1 MNNEERSG
9 KRQHVARRK
18 TAEVRRFSDERLAQF
33 EKEKARREGEGG
45 HFERKP
51 FGERRGFG
59 RRDDDRN
66 ERNFSSRNEERRPFN
81 RDDRRR
87 PFSRDERRPFSR
99 DEERKPFGERRGFS
113 RRDDDRNERR
123 PFGRDDER
131 RPFGREERRPF
142 GRGEERKSYGRGD
155 RKPFGRRFDDE
166 KPARR
171 GFSRR
176 NDDERYEKKPFGRRS
191 FNEEEREERSAR
203 RPYGDKKPFGRRF
216 DRDDERPRGGRRGYI
231 REKDPEFDRPCAT
244 GEIRLNKYLA
254 DSGICSRREAD
265 DLILAGAVTVN
276 GEVVTELGVKVKTTD
291 KVVYGG
297 QTLNREKLRYVLLNK
312 PKGVITTSDDPYER
326 HTVMDLVEGACQ
338 ERIYPVGR
346 LDRNTIGLLLLTND
360 GELAKTLT
368 HPSHE
373 VQKLYHVTLNKP
385 LTASDFE
392 QIQQGLVLEDGPI
405 KVDKIDYVIDDPTMR
420 EIGVEIHSGRNHIVR
435 RIFESLGYEVI
446 KLDRV
451 MLAGLTKQNLPRGH
465 WRFLTN
471 AEISMLKRIE

>member
-1 MNNEERSG
+1 MNNEERNG

-33 EKEKARREGEGG
+33 EKEKARREGDEERHERRPFGERSERKPFG
-45 HFERKP
+45 RKSDDDRGPRRSFGRDDREKRGERRERKP
-51 FGERRGFG
+51 FGEKKSFG
-59 RRDDDRN
+59 RRN
-66 ERNFSSRNEERRPFN
+66 
-81 RDDRRR
+81 
-87 PFSRDERRPFSR
+87 
-99 DEERKPFGERRGFS
+99 
-113 RRDDDRNERR
+113 
-123 PFGRDDER
+123 
-131 RPFGREERRPF
+131 
-142 GRGEERKSYGRGD
+142 
-155 RKPFGRRFDDE
+155 DDE
-166 KPARR
+166 KPARK

-176 NDDERYEKKPFGRRS
+176 NDDEREEKKSFGRGDKSARKPFG
-191 FNEEEREERSAR
+191 
-203 RPYGDKKPFGRRF
+203 KRF
-216 DRDDERPRGGRRGYI
+216 DRDEERPTRGGRRGYR
-231 REKDPEFDRPCAT
+231 REKDPEIDRPRAT

-276 GEVVTELGVKVKTTD
+276 GEVVTELGTKVKTTD
-291 KVVYGG
+291 KVMYGG

-326 HTVMDLVEGACQ
+326 HTVMELVEGACQ

-373 VQKLYHVTLNKP
+373 VKKLYHVTLNKP
-385 LTASDFE
+385 LTAADFE
-392 QIQQGLVLEDGPI
+392 QIEKGLMLEDGPI
-405 KVDKIDYVIDDPTMR
+405 QVDKIDYVTDDPTMR
-420 EIGVEIHSGRNHIVR
+420 EVGVEIHSGRNHIVR
-435 RIFESLGYEVI
+435 RIFESLGYEVV

-465 WRFLTN
+465 WRFLTS

>member
-1 MNNEERSG
+1 MNNEDRNG

-18 TAEVRRFSDERLAQF
+18 TAEVRRFSDERLEQF
-33 EKEKARREGEGG
+33 EREKARREGDDER
-45 HFERKP
+45 HERKP
-51 FGERRGFG
+51 FGERRSFG
-59 RRDDDRN
+59 RRDD
-66 ERNFSSRNEERRPFN
+66 ERS
-81 RDDRRR
+81 
-87 PFSRDERRPFSR
+87 
-99 DEERKPFGERRGFS
+99 ERKPFG
-113 RRDDDRNERR
+113 
-123 PFGRDDER
+123 
-131 RPFGREERRPF
+131 
-142 GRGEERKSYGRGD
+142 K
-155 RKPFGRRFDDE
+155 KPFGRNTDSTSERYERKEE
-166 KPARR
+166 KR

-176 NDDERYEKKPFGRRS
+176 NDDERDEKKPFGRRS
-191 FNEEEREERSAR
+191 FNKEEREERGAR
-203 RPYGDKKPFGRRF
+203 KPFGDKKPFGRHSDSTS
-216 DRDDERPRGGRRGYI
+216 DRYERKTSGRRGYR
-231 REKDPEFDRPCAT
+231 REKDPEFDRPRAT

-276 GEVVTELGVKVKTTD
+276 GQVVTELGTKVKTTD

-297 QTLNREKLRYVLLNK
+297 QALNREKLRYVLLNK

-373 VQKLYHVTLNKP
+373 VKKLYHVTLNKP
-385 LTASDFE
+385 LTANDFE
-392 QIQQGLVLEDGPI
+392 QIQKGLMLEDGPI
-405 KVDKIDYVIDDPTMR
+405 TVDKIDYVTDDPTMR
-420 EIGVEIHSGRNHIVR
+420 EVGVEIHSGRNHIVR

-465 WRFLTN
+465 WRFLTS

>member
-1 MNNEERSG
+1 MNNEDRNG

-18 TAEVRRFSDERLAQF
+18 TAEVRRFSDERLEQF
-33 EKEKARREGEGG
+33 EREKARREGDEER
-45 HFERKP
+45 HERKP
-51 FGERRGFG
+51 FGEKRSFG
-59 RRDDDRN
+59 RRDD
-66 ERNFSSRNEERRPFN
+66 ERS
-81 RDDRRR
+81 
-87 PFSRDERRPFSR
+87 
-99 DEERKPFGERRGFS
+99 ERKS
-113 RRDDDRNERR
+113 
-123 PFGRDDER
+123 FGRD
-131 RPFGREERRPF
+131 
-142 GRGEERKSYGRGD
+142 D
-155 RKPFGRRFDDE
+155 RKPFGRKFDDE

-176 NDDERYEKKPFGRRS
+176 NDEERDEKKPFGRG
-191 FNEEEREERSAR
+191 AR
-203 RPYGDKKPFGRRF
+203 KPFGKRF
-216 DRDDERPRGGRRGYI
+216 DRDDERPRGGRRGYR
-231 REKDPEFDRPCAT
+231 REKDPEFDRPRAT

-276 GEVVTELGVKVKTTD
+276 GEVVTELGTKVKTTD

-373 VQKLYHVTLNKP
+373 VKKLYHVTLNKP
-385 LTASDFE
+385 LTASDLE
-392 QIQQGLVLEDGPI
+392 KIEKGLMLEDGPI
-405 KVDKIDYVIDDPTMR
+405 EVDKIDYVTDDPTMR
-420 EIGVEIHSGRNHIVR
+420 EVGVEIHSGRNHIVR

>member
-18 TAEVRRFSDERLAQF
+18 TAEVRRFSDERLEQF
-33 EKEKARREGEGG
+33 EREKARREGDEGN
-45 HFERKP
+45 FRERRP

-59 RRDDDRN
+59 RRDDDRY
-66 ERNFSSRNEERRPFN
+66 ERRERRPFD
-81 RDDRRR
+81 RD
-87 PFSRDERRPFSR
+87 
-99 DEERKPFGERRGFS
+99 ERKPFG
-113 RRDDDRNERR
+113 RRDDDERRERR
-123 PFGRDDER
+123 PFGRDERRGFDRDDRRGFDRDERRGFGRREDDRYERRERRPFDRDERKPFGRRDDDERRER
-131 RPFGREERRPF
+131 RPFGRDERRSF
-142 GRGEERKSYGRGD
+142 GR
-155 RKPFGRRFDDE
+155 DE
-166 KPARR
+166 RR
-171 GFSRR
+171 GF
-176 NDDERYEKKPFGRRS
+176 GR
-191 FNEEEREERSAR
+191 
-203 RPYGDKKPFGRRF
+203 KF
-216 DRDDERPRGGRRGYI
+216 DRDERPKGGRRGYR
-231 REKDPEFDRPCAT
+231 REKDPEFDRPRAT

-276 GEVVTELGVKVKTTD
+276 GEVVTELGTKVKPSD
-291 KVVYGG
+291 KVMYGG

-326 HTVMDLVEGACQ
+326 HTVMELVEGACE

-346 LDRNTIGLLLLTND
+346 LDRNTLGLLLLTND

-373 VQKLYHVTLNKP
+373 VKKLYHVTLNKP
-385 LTASDFE
+385 LTTKDFE
-392 QIQQGLVLEDGPI
+392 QIQNGLELEDGPI
-405 KVDKIDYVIDDPTMR
+405 QVDKIDYVIDDPTMR
-420 EIGVEIHSGRNHIVR
+420 EIGIEIHSGRNHIVR
-435 RIFESLGYEVI
+435 RIFESLGYEVL

-465 WRFLTN
+465 WRFLTS

>member
-18 TAEVRRFSDERLAQF
+18 TAEVRRFSDERLEQF
-33 EKEKARREGEGG
+33 AREKARREGDEER
-45 HFERKP
+45 HERKP
-51 FGERRGFG
+51 FGEKRSFG
-59 RRDDDRN
+59 RRDD
-66 ERNFSSRNEERRPFN
+66 ERG
-81 RDDRRR
+81 D
-87 PFSRDERRPFSR
+87 
-99 DEERKPFGERRGFS
+99 RKPFG
-113 RRDDDRNERR
+113 RD
-123 PFGRDDER
+123 
-131 RPFGREERRPF
+131 
-142 GRGEERKSYGRGD
+142 D

-171 GFSRR
+171 SFSRR
-176 NDDERYEKKPFGRRS
+176 NDDERDEKKPFGKRS
-191 FNEEEREERSAR
+191 FNKDEREERGSR
-203 RPYGDKKPFGRRF
+203 KPFGDKKPFGKRF
-216 DRDDERPRGGRRGYI
+216 DRDEERPARGGRRGYR
-231 REKDPEFDRPCAT
+231 REKDPEIDRPRAT

-276 GEVVTELGVKVKTTD
+276 GEVVTELGTKVKTTD

-326 HTVMDLVEGACQ
+326 HTVMELVEGACQ

-368 HPSHE
+368 HPSHN
-373 VQKLYHVTLNKP
+373 VKKLYHVTLNKP
-385 LTASDFE
+385 LTESDFE
-392 QIQQGLVLEDGPI
+392 KIQKGLMLEDGPI
-405 KVDKIDYVIDDPTMR
+405 EVDKIDYVTDDPTMR
-420 EIGVEIHSGRNHIVR
+420 EVGVEIHSGRNHIVR

-465 WRFLTN
+465 WRFLTS

>member
-1 MNNEERSG
+1 MNNEDRNG

-18 TAEVRRFSDERLAQF
+18 TAEVRRFSDERLEQF
-33 EKEKARREGEGG
+33 AREKARRDGDDER
-45 HFERKP
+45 HERKP
-51 FGERRGFG
+51 FGERRSFG
-59 RRDDDRN
+59 RRDD
-66 ERNFSSRNEERRPFN
+66 ERS
-81 RDDRRR
+81 
-87 PFSRDERRPFSR
+87 
-99 DEERKPFGERRGFS
+99 ERKS
-113 RRDDDRNERR
+113 
-123 PFGRDDER
+123 FGRD
-131 RPFGREERRPF
+131 
-142 GRGEERKSYGRGD
+142 D
-155 RKPFGRRFDDE
+155 RKPFGRKFDDE
-166 KPARR
+166 KPRR

-176 NDDERYEKKPFGRRS
+176 NDDDERGEKKSFGRGERKPFG
-191 FNEEEREERSAR
+191 
-203 RPYGDKKPFGRRF
+203 KRF
-216 DRDDERPRGGRRGYI
+216 DRDEERPRGGRRGYR
-231 REKDPEFDRPCAT
+231 REKDPEFDRPRAT

-265 DLILAGAVTVN
+265 DLILAGAVSVN
-276 GEVVTELGVKVKTTD
+276 GEVVTELGTKVKTTD

-368 HPSHE
+368 HPSHN
-373 VQKLYHVTLNKP
+373 VKKLYHVTLNKP
-385 LTASDFE
+385 LTAADFE
-392 QIQQGLVLEDGPI
+392 QIEKGLTLEDGPI
-405 KVDKIDYVIDDPTMR
+405 TVDKIDYVTDDPTMR
-420 EIGVEIHSGRNHIVR
+420 EVGVEIHSGRNHIVR

-465 WRFLTN
+465 WRFLTS

>member
-1 MNNEERSG
+1 MNNEDRNG

-18 TAEVRRFSDERLAQF
+18 TAEVRRFSDERLEQF
-33 EKEKARREGEGG
+33 AKEKARRDGDE
-45 HFERKP
+45 ERH
-51 FGERRGFG
+51 ERRPFRKFDDEKGPKRSFG
-59 RRDDDRN
+59 RRDDDR
-66 ERNFSSRNEERRPFN
+66 EELGT
-81 RDDRRR
+81 
-87 PFSRDERRPFSR
+87 
-99 DEERKPFGERRGFS
+99 RKPFGEKKPSS
-113 RRDDDRNERR
+113 RRTFNKE
-123 PFGRDDER
+123 E
-131 RPFGREERRPF
+131 REER
-142 GRGEERKSYGRGD
+142 GN
-155 RKPFGRRFDDE
+155 
-166 KPARR
+166 RR
-171 GFSRR
+171 GYSRR
-176 NDDERYEKKPFGRRS
+176 NDDD
-191 FNEEEREERSAR
+191 REERGTR
-203 RPYGDKKPFGRRF
+203 KPFGDKKPFGKRF
-216 DRDDERPRGGRRGYI
+216 DRDEERPTRGGRRGYR
-231 REKDPEFDRPCAT
+231 REKDPEFDRPKAT

-276 GEVVTELGVKVKTTD
+276 GEVVTELGTKVKTTD

-368 HPSHE
+368 HPSHN
-373 VQKLYHVTLNKP
+373 VKKLYHVTLNKP
-385 LTASDFE
+385 LTAADFE
-392 QIQQGLVLEDGPI
+392 KIEKGLMLEDGPI
-405 KVDKIDYVIDDPTMR
+405 EVDKIDYVTDDPTMR
-420 EIGVEIHSGRNHIVR
+420 EVGVEIHSGRNHIVR
-435 RIFESLGYEVI
+435 RIFESLGYEVV

-465 WRFLTN
+465 WRFLTS

>member
-1 MNNEERSG
+1 MNNEEKNG

-18 TAEVRRFSDERLAQF
+18 TAEVRRFSDERLEQF
-33 EKEKARREGEGG
+33 AKEKARREGDGER
-45 HFERKP
+45 HERKP
-51 FGERRGFG
+51 FGEKRSFG
-59 RRDDDRN
+59 RRDD
-66 ERNFSSRNEERRPFN
+66 ERS
-81 RDDRRR
+81 
-87 PFSRDERRPFSR
+87 
-99 DEERKPFGERRGFS
+99 ERKS
-113 RRDDDRNERR
+113 
-123 PFGRDDER
+123 FGRD
-131 RPFGREERRPF
+131 
-142 GRGEERKSYGRGD
+142 D
-155 RKPFGRRFDDE
+155 RKPFGRKFDDE

-176 NDDERYEKKPFGRRS
+176 NDEERDEKKPFGRG
-191 FNEEEREERSAR
+191 AR
-203 RPYGDKKPFGRRF
+203 KPFGKRF
-216 DRDDERPRGGRRGYI
+216 DRDDERPRGGRRGYR
-231 REKDPEFDRPCAT
+231 REKDPEFDRPRAT

-276 GEVVTELGVKVKTTD
+276 GEVVTELGTKVKTTD

-373 VQKLYHVTLNKP
+373 VKKLYHVTLNKP
-385 LTASDFE
+385 LTAADFA
-392 QIQQGLVLEDGPI
+392 QIEKGLMLEDGPI
-405 KVDKIDYVIDDPTMR
+405 TVDKIDYVTDDPTMR
-420 EIGVEIHSGRNHIVR
+420 EVGVEIHSGRNHIVR

-465 WRFLTN
+465 WRFLTP

>member
-1 MNNEERSG
+1 MNNEERNG

-18 TAEVRRFSDERLAQF
+18 TAEVRRFSDERLEQF
-33 EKEKARREGEGG
+33 EREKARREGDG
-45 HFERKP
+45 ERREKKP
-51 FGERRGFG
+51 FGENRSFG
-59 RRDDDRN
+59 RRDD
-66 ERNFSSRNEERRPFN
+66 ER
-81 RDDRRR
+81 
-87 PFSRDERRPFSR
+87 
-99 DEERKPFGERRGFS
+99 GERRS
-113 RRDDDRNERR
+113 
-123 PFGRDDER
+123 FGRDD
-131 RPFGREERRPF
+131 REERAT
-142 GRGEERKSYGRGD
+142 RGAA
-155 RKPFGRRFDDE
+155 RKPFGRKFEDNE

-171 GFSRR
+171 GFSRK
-176 NDDERYEKKPFGRRS
+176 NDEERDEKKSFGRGSRKPFG
-191 FNEEEREERSAR
+191 
-203 RPYGDKKPFGRRF
+203 KRF
-216 DRDDERPRGGRRGYI
+216 DRDDEHPARGGRRGYR
-231 REKDPEFDRPCAT
+231 REKDPEFDRPRAT

-276 GEVVTELGVKVKTTD
+276 GEVVTELGTKVKTTD

-373 VQKLYHVTLNKP
+373 VKKLYHVTLNKP
-385 LTASDFE
+385 LTAADFE
-392 QIQQGLVLEDGPI
+392 QIEKGLMLEDGPI
-405 KVDKIDYVIDDPTMR
+405 QVDKIDYVTDDPTMR
-420 EIGVEIHSGRNHIVR
+420 EVGVEIHSGRNHIVR

-465 WRFLTN
+465 WRFLTP

>member
-1 MNNEERSG
+1 MNNEERNG

-18 TAEVRRFSDERLAQF
+18 TAEVRRFSEERLEQF
-33 EKEKARREGEGG
+33 EREKARREGDN
-45 HFERKP
+45 ERHERRP
-51 FGERRGFG
+51 FGEKRSFG
-59 RRDDDRN
+59 RRDDDRG
-66 ERNFSSRNEERRPFN
+66 ERR
-81 RDDRRR
+81 
-87 PFSRDERRPFSR
+87 
-99 DEERKPFGERRGFS
+99 ERKPFGRNTDSTSERF
-113 RRDDDRNERR
+113 E
-123 PFGRDDER
+123 
-131 RPFGREERRPF
+131 
-142 GRGEERKSYGRGD
+142 RGD
-155 RKPFGRRFDDE
+155 RKPFG
-166 KPARR
+166 
-171 GFSRR
+171 
-176 NDDERYEKKPFGRRS
+176 KKPFGRKTDS
-191 FNEEEREERSAR
+191 TSERFER
-203 RPYGDKKPFGRRF
+203 GDRKPFGKKPFGRKT
-216 DRDDERPRGGRRGYI
+216 DSTSERYERSERYEKRERGGRRGYR
-231 REKDPEFDRPCAT
+231 REKDPEFDRPRAT

-276 GEVVTELGVKVKTTD
+276 GEVVTELGTKVKTTD

-346 LDRNTIGLLLLTND
+346 LDRNTIGLILLTND

-373 VQKLYHVTLNKP
+373 VKKLYHVTLNKP
-385 LTASDFE
+385 LTESDFE
-392 QIQQGLVLEDGPI
+392 KIEKGLMLEDGPI
-405 KVDKIDYVIDDPTMR
+405 EVDKIDYVTDDPTMR
-420 EIGVEIHSGRNHIVR
+420 EVGVEIHSGRNHIVR

-465 WRFLTN
+465 WRFLTS

>member
-1 MNNEERSG
+1 MNNEDRNG

-18 TAEVRRFSDERLAQF
+18 TAEVRRFSDERLEQF
-33 EKEKARREGEGG
+33 AREKARRDGDDER
-45 HFERKP
+45 HERKP
-51 FGERRGFG
+51 FGERRSFG
-59 RRDDDRN
+59 RRDD
-66 ERNFSSRNEERRPFN
+66 ERS
-81 RDDRRR
+81 
-87 PFSRDERRPFSR
+87 
-99 DEERKPFGERRGFS
+99 ERKS
-113 RRDDDRNERR
+113 
-123 PFGRDDER
+123 FGRD
-131 RPFGREERRPF
+131 
-142 GRGEERKSYGRGD
+142 D
-155 RKPFGRRFDDE
+155 RKPFGRKFDDE
-166 KPARR
+166 KPRR

-176 NDDERYEKKPFGRRS
+176 NDDDERGEKKSFGRGERKPFG
-191 FNEEEREERSAR
+191 
-203 RPYGDKKPFGRRF
+203 KRF
-216 DRDDERPRGGRRGYI
+216 DRDEERPRGGRRGYR
-231 REKDPEFDRPCAT
+231 REKDPEYDRPRAT

-276 GEVVTELGVKVKTTD
+276 GEVVTELGTKVKTTD

-373 VQKLYHVTLNKP
+373 VKKLYHVTLNKP
-385 LTASDFE
+385 LTASDLE
-392 QIQQGLVLEDGPI
+392 KIEKGLMLEDGPI
-405 KVDKIDYVIDDPTMR
+405 EVDKIDYVTDDPTMR
-420 EIGVEIHSGRNHIVR
+420 EVGVEIHSGRNHIVR

-465 WRFLTN
+465 WRFLTS

>member
-1 MNNEERSG
+1 MNNEDRNG

-18 TAEVRRFSDERLAQF
+18 TAEVRRYSDERLEQF
-33 EKEKARREGEGG
+33 AREKARRDGDE
-45 HFERKP
+45 ERH
-51 FGERRGFG
+51 ERRPYGEKRSYG
-59 RRDDDRN
+59 RRDDDR
-66 ERNFSSRNEERRPFN
+66 EERGA
-81 RDDRRR
+81 
-87 PFSRDERRPFSR
+87 
-99 DEERKPFGERRGFS
+99 RKS
-113 RRDDDRNERR
+113 
-123 PFGRDDER
+123 FGRDDHG
-131 RPFGREERRPF
+131 F
-142 GRGEERKSYGRGD
+142 K
-155 RKPFGRRFDDE
+155 KKFDDE

-176 NDDERYEKKPFGRRS
+176 NDDDER
-191 FNEEEREERSAR
+191 
-203 RPYGDKKPFGRRF
+203 GDKKPFSRRTFNRDEREERGAKKTFGDKKSFGKRF
-216 DRDDERPRGGRRGYI
+216 DRDEERPTRGGRRGYR
-231 REKDPEFDRPCAT
+231 REKDPEFDRPKAT

-276 GEVVTELGVKVKTTD
+276 GEVVTELGTKVKTTD

-360 GELAKTLT
+360 GDLAKTLT
-368 HPSHE
+368 HPSHN
-373 VQKLYHVTLNKP
+373 VKKLYHVTLNKP

-392 QIQQGLVLEDGPI
+392 KIEKGLMLEDGPI
-405 KVDKIDYVIDDPTMR
+405 EVDKIDYVADDPTMR
-420 EIGVEIHSGRNHIVR
+420 EVGVEIHSGRNHIVR
-435 RIFESLGYEVI
+435 RIFESLGYEVV

-465 WRFLTN
+465 WRFLTS

>member
-18 TAEVRRFSDERLAQF
+18 TAEVRRFSDERLEQF
-33 EKEKARREGEGG
+33 AKEKARREGDDER
-45 HFERKP
+45 HERKP
-51 FGERRGFG
+51 FGEKRSFG
-59 RRDDDRN
+59 RRDD
-66 ERNFSSRNEERRPFN
+66 ERGEKKSFGRGERKPFG
-81 RDDRRR
+81 RDDR
-87 PFSRDERRPFSR
+87 
-99 DEERKPFGERRGFS
+99 EERKPF
-113 RRDDDRNERR
+113 N
-123 PFGRDDER
+123 
-131 RPFGREERRPF
+131 
-142 GRGEERKSYGRGD
+142 RGEKKPYG
-155 RKPFGRRFDDE
+155 
-166 KPARR
+166 
-171 GFSRR
+171 RR
-176 NDDERYEKKPFGRRS
+176 NDDEREEKRGFGRKPF
-191 FNEEEREERSAR
+191 
-203 RPYGDKKPFGRRF
+203 GDKKPYGKRF
-216 DRDDERPRGGRRGYI
+216 DRDEERPVKGGRRGYR
-231 REKDPEFDRPCAT
+231 REKDPEFDRPRAT

-276 GEVVTELGVKVKTTD
+276 GEVVTELGTKVKTTD

-373 VQKLYHVTLNKP
+373 VKKLYHVTLNKP
-385 LTASDFE
+385 LTTKDFE
-392 QIQQGLVLEDGPI
+392 KIQNGLMLEDGPI
-405 KVDKIDYVIDDPTMR
+405 EVDKIDYVTDDPTMR
-420 EIGVEIHSGRNHIVR
+420 EVGVEIHSGRNHIVR
-435 RIFESLGYEVI
+435 RIFESLGYEVT

-465 WRFLTN
+465 WRFLTS

>member
-1 MNNEERSG
+1 MNNEERNG

-18 TAEVRRFSDERLAQF
+18 TAEVRRFSDERLEQF
-33 EKEKARREGEGG
+33 AREKARRDGDEER
-45 HFERKP
+45 HERKP
-51 FGERRGFG
+51 FGEKRSFG
-59 RRDDDRN
+59 RRDD
-66 ERNFSSRNEERRPFN
+66 ERSPKRS
-81 RDDRRR
+81 
-87 PFSRDERRPFSR
+87 
-99 DEERKPFGERRGFS
+99 
-113 RRDDDRNERR
+113 
-123 PFGRDDER
+123 FGRDDRDEKK
-131 RPFGREERRPF
+131 PF
-142 GRGEERKSYGRGD
+142 SRGD
-155 RKPFGRRFDDE
+155 KKPFGKKFDDE

-171 GFSRR
+171 GFSRKN
-176 NDDERYEKKPFGRRS
+176 NDDEREDRKPFGRRS
-191 FNEEEREERSAR
+191 FNRDEREERGSR
-203 RPYGDKKPFGRRF
+203 KPFGDKKPFAKKF
-216 DRDDERPRGGRRGYI
+216 DRDEERPARGGRRGYR
-231 REKDPEFDRPCAT
+231 REKDPEIDRPRAT

-276 GEVVTELGVKVKTTD
+276 GEVVTELGTKVKTTD

-368 HPSHE
+368 HPSHN
-373 VQKLYHVTLNKP
+373 VKKLYHVTLNKP
-385 LTASDFE
+385 LTESDFE
-392 QIQQGLVLEDGPI
+392 KIQKGLMLEDGPI
-405 KVDKIDYVIDDPTMR
+405 EVDKIDYVTDDPTMR
-420 EIGVEIHSGRNHIVR
+420 EVGVEIHSGRNHIVR

-465 WRFLTN
+465 WRFLTS

>member
-1 MNNEERSG
+1 MNNEERNG

-18 TAEVRRFSDERLAQF
+18 TAEVRRFSDERLEQF
-33 EKEKARREGEGG
+33 AREKARREGDEERY
-45 HFERKP
+45 ERKP
-51 FGERRGFG
+51 FGEKRSFG
-59 RRDDDRN
+59 RRDD
-66 ERNFSSRNEERRPFN
+66 ERGEKKSFGRS
-81 RDDRRR
+81 
-87 PFSRDERRPFSR
+87 
-99 DEERKPFGERRGFS
+99 ERKPFG
-113 RRDDDRNERR
+113 RDD
-123 PFGRDDER
+123 
-131 RPFGREERRPF
+131 RE
-142 GRGEERKSYGRGD
+142 D
-155 RKPFGRRFDDE
+155 RKPF
-166 KPARR
+166 
-171 GFSRR
+171 SR
-176 NDDERYEKKPFGRRS
+176 
-191 FNEEEREERSAR
+191 
-203 RPYGDKKPFGRRF
+203 GDKKPFGRRN
-216 DRDDERPRGGRRGYI
+216 DDERGERKSFGERSERKPFGDKKPLGKRFNRDEERPMRGGRRGYR
-231 REKDPEFDRPCAT
+231 REKDPEFDRPRAT

-276 GEVVTELGVKVKTTD
+276 GEVVTELGTKVKTTD

-373 VQKLYHVTLNKP
+373 VKKLYHVTLNKP
-385 LTASDFE
+385 LTAADFE
-392 QIQQGLVLEDGPI
+392 KIEKGLMLEDGPI
-405 KVDKIDYVIDDPTMR
+405 QVDKIDYVVDDPTMR
-420 EIGVEIHSGRNHIVR
+420 EVGVEIHSGRNHIVR
-435 RIFESLGYEVI
+435 RIFESLGYEVT

-465 WRFLTN
+465 WRFLTS

>member
-1 MNNEERSG
+1 MNNEERNG

-18 TAEVRRFSDERLAQF
+18 TAEVRRFSDERLEQF
-33 EKEKARREGEGG
+33 EREKARREGDEER
-45 HFERKP
+45 HERKP
-51 FGERRGFG
+51 FGERKSFG
-59 RRDDDRN
+59 RRDD
-66 ERNFSSRNEERRPFN
+66 ER
-81 RDDRRR
+81 
-87 PFSRDERRPFSR
+87 
-99 DEERKPFGERRGFS
+99 G
-113 RRDDDRNERR
+113 ERR
-123 PFGRDDER
+123 PFGRDD
-131 RPFGREERRPF
+131 REER
-142 GRGEERKSYGRGD
+142 GTRGAA
-155 RKPFGRRFDDE
+155 RKPFGRKSDDE

-176 NDDERYEKKPFGRRS
+176 NDEERDERKSFGRGERKPF
-191 FNEEEREERSAR
+191 
-203 RPYGDKKPFGRRF
+203 GDKKPYGKRF
-216 DRDDERPRGGRRGYI
+216 DRDEERPRGGRRGYR
-231 REKDPEFDRPCAT
+231 REKDPEFDRPRAT

-276 GEVVTELGVKVKTTD
+276 GEVVTELGTKVKTTD
-291 KVVYGG
+291 KVMYGG

-346 LDRNTIGLLLLTND
+346 LDRNTIGLILLTND

-373 VQKLYHVTLNKP
+373 VKKLYHVTLNKP
-385 LTASDFE
+385 LTTNDFE
-392 QIQQGLVLEDGPI
+392 QIEKGLMLEDGPI
-405 KVDKIDYVIDDPTMR
+405 QVDKIDYVADDPTMR
-420 EIGVEIHSGRNHIVR
+420 EVGVEIHSGRNHIVR

-465 WRFLTN
+465 WRFLTS